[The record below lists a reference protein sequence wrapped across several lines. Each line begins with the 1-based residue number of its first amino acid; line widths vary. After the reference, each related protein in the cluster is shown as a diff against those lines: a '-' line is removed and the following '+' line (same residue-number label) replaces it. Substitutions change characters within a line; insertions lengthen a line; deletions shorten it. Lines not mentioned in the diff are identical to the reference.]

1 MRFRREFQR
10 ALTVTFLALALAL
23 TVGGVFTNAYAYNYW
38 SPNEFPPTYPVGV
51 FDFTLTAS
59 TTLIHIQQG
68 QAGGLTVWVNL
79 YCPNSV
85 TNIRCDSTA
94 LSTISLSISGCPGGA
109 FCILSNQVINVP
121 PVSQGATNVIVYTFF
136 GFSASSS
143 PTLVTVTGV
152 DQFGHIH
159 SASFGVI
166 VCYC

>member
-23 TVGGVFTNAYAYNYW
+23 TVGGVFTNAYA
-38 SPNEFPPTYPVGV
+38 EFPPTYPVGV
-51 FDFTLTAS
+51 FDFTLTPS

-68 QAGGLTVWVNL
+68 QTGGLFVWVNL
-79 YCPNSV
+79 YCPNSA
-85 TNIRCDSTA
+85 TDIRCDSTV
-94 LSTISLSISGCPGGA
+94 LSTISLSISGCPSGA
-109 FCILSNQVINVP
+109 FCILSNQVIQVP
-121 PVSQGATNVIVYTFF
+121 PVTQGATTVLVYTFF
-136 GFSASSS
+136 GISASSS

-152 DQFGHIH
+152 DQFGHVH